1 MPVDPT
7 NPPNYI
13 TNPDAAI
20 PVYVVS
26 GVATQPVAT
35 VDLLPSPIAGTRSF
49 VSDSVASAIG
59 NFGEEVTGLG
69 TYTVPVWADGA
80 NWLIG

>member
-1 MPVDPT
+1 MPVNPT

-26 GVATQPVAT
+26 GVTTQPVAT
-35 VDLLPSPIAGTRSF
+35 VDLLPSPVAGTRSF
-49 VSDSVASAIG
+49 VSDSVVAAIG
-59 NFGEEVTGLG
+59 NFGEEVVGLG
-69 TYTVPVWADGA
+69 AFTVPVFSDGT